1 MPSPSVLIL
10 RAPGTNCEAET
21 AFAFEQAGAATSLEH
36 VDRLLDNPAAVEQ
49 HQILCIPG
57 GFSYGDDLAA
67 GRVFANRL
75 RTLSDTLHRFR
86 ESGGLALGIC
96 NGFQVLLKS
105 GLLDTEDDSGP
116 SATLAWNTSGRYTDR
131 WVTLEAVGD
140 KCPFLA
146 GVGSLELPIAHAEG
160 RFLPRDDAAL
170 STLVDEGRAV
180 LRYAPLAEGAPA
192 DNPNGSAADIAGL
205 CDRTGRVLGLMP
217 HPERCIAP
225 TQHPQWTRRELGE
238 AGAGLAVFK
247 NAVAYFA

>member
-1 MPSPSVLIL
+1 MPQPSVLIL

-21 AFAFEQAGAATSLEH
+21 AFAFEQAGAATTLEH
-36 VDRLLDNPAAVEQ
+36 VDHLLENPGSVEQ

-116 SATLAWNTSGRYTDR
+116 SATLGWNTSGRYTDR
-131 WVTLEAVGD
+131 WVALEGVGD

-146 GVGSLELPIAHAEG
+146 GIGTLELPIAHAEG
-160 RFLPRDDAAL
+160 RFLPRDDSAL
-170 STLVDEGRAV
+170 DALVGEGRAV
-180 LRYAPLAEGAPA
+180 LRYAPPAEGAPA

-217 HPERCIAP
+217 HPERFISA
-225 TQHPQWTRRELGE
+225 TQHPQWTRREAASE
-238 AGAGLAVFK
+238 GAGLAVFK